1 MLFGLFKQPPL
12 EVFISVYIF
21 NVTNVEAFVSKK
33 DAKLK
38 LQECGPYVYQQVLP
52 NKCMRRKV
60 LFFFLYLFNREFL
73 DHSNYTFHANGTMS
87 YFPKRTVVFVPGRSV
102 GDPKSDIVTVPNIP
116 LLGASSAAADMS
128 IFAALA
134 LSTLTTT
141 INAQPMLNL
150 TVHDYLWGYEDTLV
164 KFASSIVPNIITFE
178 SFGILDR
185 VSARHG

>member
-1 MLFGLFKQPPL
+1 M
-12 EVFISVYIF
+12 
-21 NVTNVEAFVSKK
+21 
-33 DAKLK
+33 
-38 LQECGPYVYQQVLP
+38 
-52 NKCMRRKV
+52 
-60 LFFFLYLFNREFL
+60 NREFL
-73 DHSNYTFHANGTMS
+73 DHTNYTFHENGTLS

-102 GDPKSDIVTVPNIP
+102 GDPKADIVTVPNIP

-141 INAQPMLNL
+141 LNAQPMLNL

-164 KFASSIVPNIITFE
+164 KFAASIVPNIITFD

-185 VSARHG
+185 VSVRDG

>member
-1 MLFGLFKQPPL
+1 M
-12 EVFISVYIF
+12 
-21 NVTNVEAFVSKK
+21 
-33 DAKLK
+33 
-38 LQECGPYVYQQVLP
+38 
-52 NKCMRRKV
+52 
-60 LFFFLYLFNREFL
+60 
-73 DHSNYTFHANGTMS
+73 DHSNYTFHANGSLS

-102 GDPKSDIVTVPNIP
+102 GDPKADIVTVPNIP

-185 VSARHG
+185 VSVRHG